1 MSAPPKARG
10 AFSPAVMIGIVLVG
24 VFAFSAFMVL
34 SAFAPEL
41 QSGNDARAHA
51 LSRSAI
57 GYAGAVQLA
66 RAATGAEVKI
76 GRVTGEGDRV
86 EALVVLA
93 PEYAVSPDE
102 LMRAEGAVTLIIL
115 PKWFAMPHPTRRDWV
130 ANASTAPPEMV
141 ASVADQIVPHLAVSQ
156 SEGET
161 RPDLEFGLK
170 TTMRAGPIRNLQ
182 TVSGDTLIPVV
193 TDASGRTILGQV
205 RPTEEMPLPIYVLSD
220 PDFLNTQGVAD
231 IDTAR
236 AGMAMLELALDDRQ
250 MIVFDVTMNG
260 LGGSRSALKMAF
272 TPPFLGATLGFAI
285 AALLLGWRAA
295 LRFGP
300 SAALGRAIA
309 LGKAALA
316 ENSAALIRLA
326 RREHKLGAGYARLT
340 GVTAAEQAGAGR
352 KSETET
358 AEFLDRVAQANG
370 VESSFTKLSAE
381 AAGAKSSKEMLEA
394 ARKLHAWKEEIA
406 RATR

>member
-1 MSAPPKARG
+1 MSAEPKARG

-66 RAATGAEVKI
+66 RATTGVDVKI
-76 GRVTGEGDRV
+76 GRITGDGDR
-86 EALVVLA
+86 AYSLVVLA
-93 PEYAVSPDE
+93 PEYAVSTEE
-102 LMRAEGAVTLIIL
+102 LTAAEGAATLIVL

-130 ANASTAPPEMV
+130 ANAQAAPPEIV
-141 ASVADQIVPHLAVSQ
+141 ANIIDQIVPHVAVAQ
-156 SEGET
+156 TEGET
-161 RPDLEFGLK
+161 RPQLVFGFDDSV
-170 TTMRAGPIRNLQ
+170 TAGPIQNLQ
-182 TVSGDTLIPVV
+182 TIKADTLIPVV
-193 TDASGRTILGQV
+193 TDAQGRIILGQV
-205 RPTEEMPLPIYVLSD
+205 RPTEAMPLPIYVLSD
-220 PDFLNTQGVAD
+220 PDFLNTQGIAN

-236 AGMAMLELALDDRQ
+236 AGMSILDLALDDRE

-260 LGGSRSALKMAF
+260 LGGSKSPLKMAF

-300 SAALGRAIA
+300 SAAIGRAIA

-340 GVTAAEQAGAGR
+340 GMTAAEKAGAGR
-352 KSETET
+352 KDEAET
-358 AEFLDRVAQANG
+358 AAFLDRVAEANG
-370 VESSFTKLSAE
+370 VDTSFTQLSAE
-381 AAGAKSSKEMLEA
+381 AAAAKSSKEMLEA

>member
-1 MSAPPKARG
+1 MSAPPKAPG
-10 AFSPAVMIGIVLVG
+10 AFSPSVMIAIVLVG
-24 VFAFSAFMVL
+24 VFAFSAFFVL

-66 RAATGAEVKI
+66 RASGADVKI
-76 GRVTGEGDRV
+76 GRITGDADRA

-93 PEYAVSPDE
+93 PEYAVSTE
-102 LMRAEGAVTLIIL
+102 EFVGAEGEVTLIIL
-115 PKWFAMPHPTRRDWV
+115 PKWFAAPHPTRRDWV
-130 ANASTAPPEMV
+130 ANAGVAPPEMV
-141 ASVADQIVPHLAVSQ
+141 SNIVAELVPNLVVNQA
-156 SEGET
+156 EGET
-161 RPDLEFGLK
+161 RPQIVFGEGDVM
-170 TTMRAGPIRNLQ
+170 TAGPIRNLQ
-182 TVSGDTLIPVV
+182 TIKAETLIPVI
-193 TDASGRTILGQV
+193 TDAEGRVILGQV
-205 RPTEEMPLPIYVLSD
+205 VPSDDMPLPVFVLSD
-220 PDFLNTQGVAD
+220 PDFLNTQGIANL
-231 IDTAR
+231 DTAR
-236 AGMAMLELALDDRQ
+236 AGMAILDYARNDTH

-260 LGGSRSALKMAF
+260 LGGSRSPLKLAF

-285 AALLLGWRAA
+285 AAVLLGWRAA

-300 SAALGRAIA
+300 SAAVGRAIA

-316 ENSAALIRLA
+316 ENSAALIRLT

-340 GVTAAEQAGAGR
+340 GMTAAEKAGAGR
-352 KSETET
+352 KDETET
-358 AEFLDRVAQANG
+358 AEFLDRMAAANNVATP
-370 VESSFTKLSAE
+370 FTQLSAE
-381 AAGAKSSKEMLEA
+381 AAAAKSSKDMLEA